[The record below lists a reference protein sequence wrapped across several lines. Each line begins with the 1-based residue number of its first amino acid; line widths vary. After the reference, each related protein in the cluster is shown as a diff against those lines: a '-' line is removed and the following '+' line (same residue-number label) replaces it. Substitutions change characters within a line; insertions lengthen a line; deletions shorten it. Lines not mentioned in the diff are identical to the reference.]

1 VRLIK
6 RVIKL
11 KMSTKGRYGLRAIL
25 DLAIR
30 YTGEQI
36 PLNVIAQRQD
46 VSENYLEQ
54 VFSIL
59 KKSGLVISVKG
70 SQGGYML
77 AKRPE
82 QITIKMVLQA
92 LEGDISLVDSSNT
105 TDLTD
110 VQSFLNTYLWNR
122 IDSEINMIIEAT
134 TLEDLVHEY
143 QTMNESDSIIYYI

>member
-1 VRLIK
+1 MRLIK